1 MPDRPTGRVGDG
13 APAGTS
19 KEQSVELTDHLRAVR
34 RYWWITVLT
43 LLATVGAGV
52 YLTSRATPVYESTVT
67 FYVAASTDTGT
78 ALQADEFAQRRVNS
92 YVGVLRSDL
101 VAEEIARAADLG
113 LTAAQVKSR
122 ITAAVDPETIILT
135 ATVTDTVPERALRIS
150 EEIAEHFGPLIS
162 RLDSTDGA
170 SGANVSLTVISGPS
184 LDPEPISPRKTLNVG
199 VAVLA
204 GLALGVALSIARQ
217 MLDRS
222 VRDVDDLKEV
232 SGLPTL
238 ATVGAEGRQRRGTG
252 PSLLIAD
259 TEPGSPRAEAYR
271 QLRTNLTFSAVTHT
285 MQVVVVTS
293 AVAGEGKTTTAC
305 NLAITL
311 AQSGRSVL
319 LVEADMRRPMVAEQL
334 GIEGSAGLTNVLTG
348 AVSAEDV
355 IQTWGA
361 DGLHVL
367 AAGTLPPN
375 PSELLGSDAMH
386 RLVDH
391 LRDRYELVVLDT
403 PPVLPVTDASV
414 VAAHADTVVLV
425 VRHGRT
431 TREQVRAALDALS
444 GVGAPVVGTI
454 LNGMPST
461 LAGDGYGYTSDAP
474 NRSRQ
479 VERNHRHRHR
489 GRAAA
494 RDERAPHVDAGE
506 VRPSTAADRAPAP
519 TARTAP
525 EPATAT
531 WTPAGTADLRT
542 ARAAHPHTIMRS
554 QPTGSDAVATGT
566 ERPEQRSPGSSTDEA
581 GPDGSRT
588 DETRTDVRGADGPGA
603 GEATTGASAG
613 GSPTVGAPDVTA
625 PAPSDPVQAEPVQAD
640 PGAGLL
646 GGGDERRGAVEAD
659 APAPSPHAAASDTGP
674 RADDTGLP
682 DAGLPDAGVPV
693 AGGRVPAQR

>member
-1 MPDRPTGRVGDG
+1 M
-13 APAGTS
+13 
-19 KEQSVELTDHLRAVR
+19 ELTDHLRAVR

-43 LLATVGAGV
+43 LLATVGAAV

-101 VAEEIARAADLG
+101 VAEEIAEAPDLG

-135 ATVTDTVPERALRIS
+135 ATVTDTDPNRALRIS
-150 EEIAEHFGPLIS
+150 EEIAEHFGPLVS

-184 LDPEPISPRKTLNVG
+184 LDPEPISPRKTLNIG

-238 ATVGAEGRQRRGTG
+238 ATVGAEGRQRRGGG

-271 QLRTNLTFSAVTHT
+271 QLRTNLTFSAVTHS

-319 LVEADMRRPMVAEQL
+319 LVEADMRRPMVAAQL
-334 GIEGSAGLTNVLTG
+334 GIEGAAGLTNVLTG

-355 IQTWGA
+355 VQPWGA

-386 RLVDH
+386 RLVDQ

-431 TREQVRAALDALS
+431 TREQVRAALEALS
-444 GVGAPVVGTI
+444 GVRAPVVGTI
-454 LNGMPST
+454 LNGTPST
-461 LAGDGYGYTSDAP
+461 LGGGGYGYTSDSP
-474 NRSRQ
+474 NRSRP
-479 VERNHRHRHR
+479 EKNHRHRHR
-489 GRAAA
+489 GRAAG
-494 RDERAPHVDAGE
+494 RDDRAPRVDADAKRTGTTGE
-506 VRPSTAADRAPAP
+506 EAPAP
-519 TARTAP
+519 TGTAP
-525 EPATAT
+525 ERATEPV
-531 WTPAGTADLRT
+531 TPTDVV
-542 ARAAHPHTIMRS
+542 AA
-554 QPTGSDAVATGT
+554 GT
-566 ERPEQRSPGSSTDEA
+566 ERPEQDSPGSATDSPGTDEPT
-581 GPDGSRT
+581 PDAPAT
-588 DETRTDVRGADGPGA
+588 DEQASDEPATDAPTTAEPGTDELTADEPA
-603 GEATTGASAG
+603 AI
-613 GSPTVGAPDVTA
+613 A
-625 PAPSDPVQAEPVQAD
+625 PAVAPPPAGAADVDPAAARPAPAEPVRAEPA
-640 PGAGLL
+640 PGEPAPAEPAPAEPDAGLPA
-646 GGGDERRGAVEAD
+646 GSDEHRGVAGGDV
-659 APAPSPHAAASDTGP
+659 PAPSPHGDAAAAHGAADAGAH
-674 RADDTGLP
+674 ADD
-682 DAGLPDAGVPV
+682 AGRPGADMPVP
-693 AGGRVPAQR
+693 GDPVPARR